1 MYFNSEPVSF
11 HTGVW
16 GDGGGWALLMEHAH
30 LSDQSQLLTFLEK
43 CGVDTFNILW
53 HFHQALLCDGKVGDS
68 V

>member
-1 MYFNSEPVSF
+1 
-11 HTGVW
+11 
-16 GDGGGWALLMEHAH
+16 MEHAH